1 MVLARI
7 TRNRSGDETER
18 DVYVTPPSDPDA
30 RQPWSGEF
38 WTPIADQYEPGE
50 VMFIRF
56 TDGRAANAVVF
67 RIEIDSRITT
77 NCRIEITGTSPI
89 C

>member
-7 TRNRSGDETER
+7 TRNRTGAECDR
-18 DVYVTPPSDPDA
+18 DVYVARPSDPSA

-38 WTPIADQYEPGE
+38 WTPIADKYEPGE
-50 VMFIRF
+50 EVFIRF
-56 TDGRAANAVVF
+56 TDGRAAHAMVY
-67 RIEIDSRITT
+67 RIEIDARITT

-89 C
+89 R